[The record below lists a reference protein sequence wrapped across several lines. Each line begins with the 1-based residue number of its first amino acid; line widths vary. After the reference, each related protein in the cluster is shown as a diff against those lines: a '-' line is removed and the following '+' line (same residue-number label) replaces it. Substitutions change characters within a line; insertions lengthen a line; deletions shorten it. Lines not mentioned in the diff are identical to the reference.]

1 MGPSSTRQSTKA
13 KIQVIPDAAHR
24 VPGTA
29 KRWSMAYPAPLRVHV
44 PCLPLIRLRNLRY
57 GAAQM
62 ALPINL
68 RGHKTA
74 VLGLHVTFMDTDM
87 ALI

>member
-1 MGPSSTRQSTKA
+1 
-13 KIQVIPDAAHR
+13 QVIPDAAHR

-29 KRWSMAYPAPLRVHV
+29 KRFSMAYPAPLGVHV
-44 PCLPLIRLRNLRY
+44 SCLPLIRLRNLRY

-62 ALPINL
+62 ALL

-74 VLGLHVTFMDTDM
+74 VLGLHVTFMHTDM
-87 ALI
+87 PLI